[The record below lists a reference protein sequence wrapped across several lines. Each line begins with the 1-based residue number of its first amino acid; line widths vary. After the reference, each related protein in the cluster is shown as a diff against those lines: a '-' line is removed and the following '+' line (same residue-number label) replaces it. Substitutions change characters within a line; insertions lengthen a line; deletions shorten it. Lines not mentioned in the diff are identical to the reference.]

1 MALGLGVVVLVVVL
15 GLGVAVAIGVVVGLG
30 VALGLGLTV
39 GVGVGVGVGL
49 GSTEVSRTTTLTS
62 RSDTYL
68 AILSN
73 KVSGPADERASATFT
88 LSQAPCPADVFAD
101 TASSRTSTRLSSRLT
116 SRSSRW
122 MRFFLEG
129 DAVERFPVLSR
140 ANIVGIGAVP
150 PAKAASSAATSVLSS

>member
-1 MALGLGVVVLVVVL
+1 VALGLGVVVLVVVLGLGVVVLVVVL

-39 GVGVGVGVGL
+39 GVGVGL

-73 KVSGPADERASATFT
+73 RVSVAADERASATFT
-88 LSQAPCPADVFAD
+88 LRQEPCLADVFGDA
-101 TASSRTSTRLSSRLT
+101 ASSRTSTRLSSRLT

-129 DAVERFPVLSR
+129 DAVERFPALSL
-140 ANIVGIGAVP
+140 AAIAGI
-150 PAKAASSAATSVLSS
+150 